1 MRPKAMFRWYLENTA
16 CTLLILGGVMAFIWG
31 VRFILHSTLG
41 DAVRVNGLELSA
53 LISLFVMGI
62 TLFSAGLRFGLIN
75 GVSRRTVFTGFLLSS
90 LVTGGIVA
98 VFSTLMM
105 LVDTLCFQ
113 EVAYGSLMFGGLI
126 EMFGLE
132 IGASALLVYLT
143 VAFVLYLSAML
154 LGYPIAGVFYRL
166 GRVGRVVWAAGLPIG
181 LCLVVPAIVSLL
193 PAPIQQKIG
202 AAFLGMLNFLAA
214 SPLNMLLFGLILSA
228 LCAAASWLLL
238 RRAPLKAA
246 A

>member
-132 IGASALLVYLT
+132 IGACNPRPV
-143 VAFVLYLSAML
+143 
-154 LGYPIAGVFYRL
+154 
-166 GRVGRVVWAAGLPIG
+166 
-181 LCLVVPAIVSLL
+181 
-193 PAPIQQKIG
+193 
-202 AAFLGMLNFLAA
+202 
-214 SPLNMLLFGLILSA
+214 
-228 LCAAASWLLL
+228 
-238 RRAPLKAA
+238 RR
-246 A
+246 